1 MLSQDFKEFIRFLNE
16 SDVRYLVV
24 GGYAVAIHGHP
35 RYTKDVD
42 IWIENSKEN
51 AGRLLI
57 ALEKFGFG
65 SLGLSEQDFTEVGQV
80 IQLGYPPSRI
90 DILTSADGV
99 NFDECYETKVIVSFD
114 DLPVDFIGLD
124 KLKEN
129 KRSTG
134 RPQDL
139 ADLDAL
145 Q

>member
-1 MLSQDFKEFIRFLNE
+1 VLSQDFKEFIRFLNE